1 MKGFMNTLFLSSSW
15 KVVVQDL
22 LLLMKWKTTDT
33 GQKPSSMI
41 LNFINDRFPNAPRRL
56 TLGND
61 DFMKKESHPELVSG
75 STAWVV
81 SRGFTLIELLVVV
94 LIIGI
99 LAAVAL
105 PQYQK
110 AVTKARFSEAIINLK
125 TIAQADEVCRLNG
138 GNPSYE
144 GKCGM
149 SDLDISVGRLGGGTC
164 SVDESQTKDFHYC
177 ASENTDGDV
186 IAIATYK
193 KEGVCLCI
201 PPSGEMVISEDDGCG
216 TPASFDY
223 AKLLNVKEDNCSC
236 C

>member
-1 MKGFMNTLFLSSSW
+1 MKEFRDVLSSPKVWRPTGCGDLFLL
-15 KVVVQDL
+15 K
-22 LLLMKWKTTDT
+22 KE
-33 GQKPSSMI
+33 
-41 LNFINDRFPNAPRRL
+41 NDRFPTA

-149 SDLDISVGRLGGGTC
+149 SDLDISVGTLGGGTC

>member
-1 MKGFMNTLFLSSSW
+1 M
-15 KVVVQDL
+15 
-22 LLLMKWKTTDT
+22 
-33 GQKPSSMI
+33 
-41 LNFINDRFPNAPRRL
+41 
-56 TLGND
+56 
-61 DFMKKESHPELVSG
+61 
-75 STAWVV
+75 
-81 SRGFTLIELLVVV
+81 
-94 LIIGI
+94 
-99 LAAVAL
+99 

-149 SDLDISVGRLGGGTC
+149 SDLDISVGTLGGGTC